1 MQSPAT
7 TVPDRASLNFGP
19 MAVTLRARVAFSVRA
34 TLVRPVLGVDAR
46 QPGQR
51 LRAHKHQ
58 TEIPLDADAGRV
70 LRLQRTH
77 VLNRDTLPAVDAV
90 QTLGAELDGENGARV
105 IARLPTESPVDTVL
119 RVRDEVVDED
129 GYVVVE
135 VNRAVQ
141 PGGLTQ
147 RQVPTLGTGQ
157 LLNLPAAAPR
167 HYQRVGRAR
176 LHLVY
181 HLVQLR
187 ERTGAAGS
195 RRPRQHVLAAR
206 YHAQYLVQAIEPHG
220 VDVVNVPVYQLVLH
234 RPRKRLRLHR
244 QHHGAK
250 ILLVRARQ
258 GQEVVQVGVAARYL
272 QPRGHG
278 RHGRGR
284 LHPRVA
290 RVVEL
295 GRPQRVLP
303 VVRQGV
309 AQDGVEREEGEH
321 RRGVDDLFHDA
332 RQQLRPAVLVPLDD
346 GLKGH
351 PLLRRPRPRVTQ
363 REGDSRDAARP
374 FRRTRRRPVP
384 RRRRRPKSHRPR
396 SGQLPDIFQRPLAH
410 RFHDAAGALDGRPK
424 LRSRRTADKLARQ
437 VRVRLQQRGPKL
449 RRCLRLGFLCP
460 GSRSAK
466 LGQLDLVYRRHF
478 LTSIGP

>member
-34 TLVRPVLGVDAR
+34 TLGGQVLGVDAR

-70 LRLQRTH
+70 LRFQRAH
-77 VLNRDTLPAVDAV
+77 VLHRDTLAAVDAV
-90 QTLGAELDGENGARV
+90 QTLGPELDGEDGARV
-105 IARLPTESPVDTVL
+105 VARLATESTVYHVL
-119 RVRDEVVDED
+119 GVGDEVVDED
-129 GYVVVE
+129 RYVVVE
-135 VNRAVQ
+135 VDGPVQ
-141 PGGLTQ
+141 PGRLTQ

-167 HYQRVGRAR
+167 HYQRVGRAG

-195 RRPRQHVLAAR
+195 ARRRQHVLAAR
-206 YHAQYLVQAIEPHG
+206 YHAQYLVQAVEPLG

-258 GQEVVQVGVAARYL
+258 RQEVVQVGVAARYL

-284 LHPRVA
+284 LHPPVA
-290 RVVEL
+290 GVVEL
-295 GRPQRVLP
+295 GRPQCVLP

-309 AQDGVEREEGEH
+309 AQDRVEREEREH
-321 RRGVDDLFHDA
+321 RRGVNDLLDDA
-332 RQQLRPAVLVPLDD
+332 R
-346 GLKGH
+346 
-351 PLLRRPRPRVTQ
+351 
-363 REGDSRDAARP
+363 
-374 FRRTRRRPVP
+374 
-384 RRRRRPKSHRPR
+384 
-396 SGQLPDIFQRPLAH
+396 
-410 RFHDAAGALDGRPK
+410 
-424 LRSRRTADKLARQ
+424 
-437 VRVRLQQRGPKL
+437 
-449 RRCLRLGFLCP
+449 
-460 GSRSAK
+460 
-466 LGQLDLVYRRHF
+466 
-478 LTSIGP
+478 